1 MILVKRQPD
10 TTTQKVVATF
20 LKRVKKS
27 GLTGRV
33 RKTLNWIKPK
43 SKLLQKQKIHFDAF
57 LMNKYL
63 NVFTRYNFCYK

>member
-43 SKLLQKQKIHFDAF
+43 SKLLQKQKAIRIFEYNKKAE
-57 LMNKYL
+57 LMERMGK
-63 NVFTRYNFCYK
+63 KAS